1 MSDPRTTAGHVGPS
15 EDEQRLA
22 IDWRDGHHSEYW
34 PRDLRLACP
43 CAGCIDEL
51 TGQPLLDPR
60 TVPFDVYPAAVRWV
74 GRYALG
80 FEWSDGHTT
89 GIYTFELLRR
99 LCPCEECR
107 SGRAAG

>member
-1 MSDPRTTAGHVGPS
+1 VTDRRTDPVHVGPS
-15 EDEQRLA
+15 ADEQRLV

-43 CAGCIDEL
+43 CAACIDEM
-51 TGQPLLDPR
+51 TGQPLLDAAS
-60 TVPFDVYPAAVRWV
+60 VPFDVFPMAIRWV

-89 GIYTFELLRR
+89 GIHTFELLRGM
-99 LCPCEECR
+99 CPCDECR
-107 SGRAAG
+107 AGRAAP